1 MIYTVRLI
9 LEAIFFIWLI
19 NVINRAIELFF
30 DVNLIDIIKKYV
42 KRLIK

>member
-1 MIYTVRLI
+1 MNYIIYTVRLI

-19 NVINRAIELFF
+19 NGAIELFF

-42 KRLIK
+42 KRLMR